1 MDGWM
6 SKQIDKQMNNKRF
19 VLKKGQIAILEA
31 LYGCRFCSCRL
42 LADRLGITSGSSLHE
57 KLNVLMK
64 HGFVDR
70 RYDKS
75 FRLRGMPAAYY
86 VTPKG
91 LRQLQLIHGRERVT
105 DAIVKAGYR
114 DRVVSQAFVNHTVR
128 VCAYIN
134 QLQHRYPLL
143 EVLLRREMMLYSYV
157 PANPPDAFL
166 SLRVNDGIRQSGIR
180 QSGIRKF
187 FFDVVSKDML
197 PSTIRRRLAGYM
209 SFFDNGGWD
218 EMNSELPKLLLLLED
233 TAMKRRLE
241 RIARAI
247 RSRFDL
253 DDEIEIYIA
262 MAEDLLNGDTA
273 IWLSIDETSEPDG
286 SGGSGEPDEPGELLS
301 LEGIGGEVVGG
312 AS

>member
-1 MDGWM
+1 M
-6 SKQIDKQMNNKRF
+6 NKRLAA
-19 VLKKGQIAILEA
+19 LKKGQIDILEV
-31 LYGCRFCSCRL
+31 LYECRFCSCRL

-143 EVLLRREMMLYSYV
+143 EVLLRREMMLCSYV

-166 SLRVNDGIRQSGIR
+166 LLRVGDGIRQFGIR
-180 QSGIRKF
+180 RF
-187 FFDVVSKDML
+187 FLDVVSKDML
-197 PSTIRRRLAGYM
+197 PSTINRRIAGYM
-209 SFFDNGGWD
+209 DFFDNGGWD

-241 RIARAI
+241 RAARAV
-247 RSRFDL
+247 RRRFDL
-253 DDEIEIYIA
+253 DDEIEIYVA
-262 MAEDLLNGDTA
+262 MAEDLLNGDTAA

-286 SGGSGEPDEPGELLS
+286 SGGSGGSGELLS
-301 LEGIGGEVVGG
+301 LEGIGGR
-312 AS
+312 

>member
-1 MDGWM
+1 M
-6 SKQIDKQMNNKRF
+6 NKRLAA
-19 VLKKGQIAILEA
+19 LKKGQIDILEV
-31 LYGCRFCSCRL
+31 LYGGRFCSCKL
-42 LADRLGITSGSSLHE
+42 LADSLGIRSLSNLHE

-143 EVLLRREMMLYSYV
+143 EVLLRREMMLCSYV

-166 SLRVNDGIRQSGIR
+166 LLRVGDGIRQFGIR
-180 QSGIRKF
+180 RF
-187 FFDVVSKDML
+187 FLDVVSKEML
-197 PSTIRRRLAGYM
+197 PSTINRRIAGYM
-209 SFFDNGGWD
+209 DFFDNGGWD

-241 RIARAI
+241 RAARAV
-247 RSRFDL
+247 RRRFDL
-253 DDEIEIYIA
+253 DDEIEIYVA
-262 MAEDLLNGDTA
+262 MAEDLLNGDTAA

-286 SGGSGEPDEPGELLS
+286 SGGSGGSGELLS
-301 LEGIGGEVVGG
+301 LEGIGGE
-312 AS
+312 

>member
-1 MDGWM
+1 MN
-6 SKQIDKQMNNKRF
+6 KQIDKHMNKRL
-19 VLKKGQIAILEA
+19 VALKKGQIAILEA
-31 LYGCRFCSCRL
+31 LYECRFCSCRL
-42 LADRLGITSGSSLHE
+42 LADSLGIRSLSNLHE

-114 DRVVSQAFVNHTVR
+114 DRVVSQAFVNHAVR
-128 VCAYIN
+128 AYAYAN
-134 QLQHRYPLL
+134 QLRHRHPLL
-143 EVLLRREMMLYSYV
+143 EVLLRREMMLYRHV

-180 QSGIRKF
+180 KF

-197 PSTIRRRLAGYM
+197 PSTINRRIAGYM
-209 SFFDNGGWD
+209 DFFDSGGWS
-218 EMNSELPKLLLLLED
+218 EANSDMPKLLLLLED
-233 TAMKRRLE
+233 PAMKRRLE
-241 RIARAI
+241 RAARAI

-253 DDEIEIYIA
+253 DDEIEIYVA
-262 MAEDLLNGDTA
+262 MAEDLLSGDTTA
-273 IWLSIDETSEPDG
+273 IWSSIDETSEF
-286 SGGSGEPDEPGELLS
+286 LA
-301 LEGIGGEVVGG
+301 LEEVGG
-312 AS
+312 G

>member
-1 MDGWM
+1 M
-6 SKQIDKQMNNKRF
+6 NKRLAA
-19 VLKKGQIAILEA
+19 LKKGQIAILEA

-114 DRVVSQAFVNHTVR
+114 DRVVSQAFVNHAVR
-128 VCAYIN
+128 AYAYAN
-134 QLQHRYPLL
+134 QLRHRYPLL
-143 EVLLRREMMLYSYV
+143 EVLLRREMMPYSYV

-166 SLRVNDGIRQSGIR
+166 LLRVNDGIRQ
-180 QSGIRKF
+180 F

-247 RSRFDL
+247 RSRFGL
-253 DDEIEIYIA
+253 DDEIEIYVA

-273 IWLSIDETSEPDG
+273 IWLSIDETSEF
-286 SGGSGEPDEPGELLS
+286 LA
-301 LEGIGGEVVGG
+301 LEEVGG
-312 AS
+312 R

>member
-1 MDGWM
+1 M
-6 SKQIDKQMNNKRF
+6 SKQMDKQVDKHMNNKRL

-31 LYGCRFCSCRL
+31 LYECRFCSCRL

-143 EVLLRREMMLYSYV
+143 EVLLRREMMLCSYV

-166 SLRVNDGIRQSGIR
+166 LLRVNDGIR

-241 RIARAI
+241 RIARAV
-247 RSRFDL
+247 RRRFGL
-253 DDEIEIYIA
+253 DDEIEIYVA

-273 IWLSIDETSEPDG
+273 IWLSIDETSEF
-286 SGGSGEPDEPGELLS
+286 LA
-301 LEGIGGEVVGG
+301 LEEVGG
-312 AS
+312 R

>member
-1 MDGWM
+1 M
-6 SKQIDKQMNNKRF
+6 SKQMNKQIDKQMNNKRL
-19 VLKKGQIAILEA
+19 VLKKGQIDILEV
-31 LYGCRFCSCRL
+31 LYGGRFCSCRL
-42 LADRLGITSGSSLHE
+42 LADSLGIRSLSNLHE

-91 LRQLQLIHGRERVT
+91 MRQLQLIHGRERVA
-105 DAIVKAGYR
+105 DAIKAGYR

-128 VCAYIN
+128 AYAYAN
-134 QLQHRYPLL
+134 QLRHRYPLL

-166 SLRVNDGIRQSGIR
+166 SLRVNDGIRQFGIR
-180 QSGIRKF
+180 RF
-187 FFDVVSKDML
+187 FLDVVSKDML
-197 PSTIRRRLAGYM
+197 PSTIRRRIAGYM

-247 RSRFDL
+247 RSRFGL

-273 IWLSIDETSEPDG
+273 AIWLSIDETSESSEPDG
-286 SGGSGEPDEPGELLS
+286 SGELLS
-301 LEGIGGEVVGG
+301 LEEVR
-312 AS
+312 

>member
-1 MDGWM
+1 MG
-6 SKQIDKQMNNKRF
+6 KQAHKQTNNKRL

-31 LYGCRFCSCRL
+31 LYECRFCSCRL

-143 EVLLRREMMLYSYV
+143 EVLLRREMMLCSYV

-166 SLRVNDGIRQSGIR
+166 LLRVNDGIRQ
-180 QSGIRKF
+180 F

-197 PSTIRRRLAGYM
+197 PSTINRRIVGYM
-209 SFFDNGGWD
+209 SFFDSGGWN
-218 EMNSELPKLLLLLED
+218 EANSDMPKLLLLLED

-286 SGGSGEPDEPGELLS
+286 SGGSGGSGELLS
-301 LEGIGGEVVGG
+301 LEGIGGR
-312 AS
+312 

>member
-1 MDGWM
+1 M
-6 SKQIDKQMNNKRF
+6 DKQVGKHMNKCLA

-143 EVLLRREMMLYSYV
+143 EVLLRREMMLCSYV

-166 SLRVNDGIRQSGIR
+166 LLRVNDGIRQ
-180 QSGIRKF
+180 F

-197 PSTIRRRLAGYM
+197 PSTINRRIVGYM
-209 SFFDNGGWD
+209 SFFDSGGWN
-218 EMNSELPKLLLLLED
+218 EANSDMPKLLLLLED

-241 RIARAI
+241 RIARAV
-247 RSRFDL
+247 RRRFGL
-253 DDEIEIYIA
+253 DDEIEIYVA

-286 SGGSGEPDEPGELLS
+286 SGGSGGSGELLS
-301 LEGIGGEVVGG
+301 LEGIGGR
-312 AS
+312 

>member
-1 MDGWM
+1 M
-6 SKQIDKQMNNKRF
+6 NKRLAA
-19 VLKKGQIAILEA
+19 LKKGQIAILEA
-31 LYGCRFCSCRL
+31 LYECRFCSCRL

-143 EVLLRREMMLYSYV
+143 EVLLRREMMLCSYV

-166 SLRVNDGIRQSGIR
+166 LLRVNDGIRQ
-180 QSGIRKF
+180 F

-197 PSTIRRRLAGYM
+197 PSTINRRIVGYM
-209 SFFDNGGWD
+209 SFFDSGGWN
-218 EMNSELPKLLLLLED
+218 EANSDMPKLLLLLED

-286 SGGSGEPDEPGELLS
+286 SGGSGGSGELLS
-301 LEGIGGEVVGG
+301 LEGIGGR
-312 AS
+312 

>member
-1 MDGWM
+1 MN
-6 SKQIDKQMNNKRF
+6 KQIDKQTNNKRL

-31 LYGCRFCSCRL
+31 LYECRFCSCRL
-42 LADRLGITSGSSLHE
+42 LADRLGIRSGSSLHE

-134 QLQHRYPLL
+134 QLQHRYPSL

-166 SLRVNDGIRQSGIR
+166 SLRVNDGIRQFGIR
-180 QSGIRKF
+180 QFGIRKF

-197 PSTIRRRLAGYM
+197 PSTIRRRIAGYM

-233 TAMKRRLE
+233 PAMKRRLE
-241 RIARAI
+241 RAARAI

-253 DDEIEIYIA
+253 DDEIEIYVA
-262 MAEDLLNGDTA
+262 MAEDLLSGDTTA
-273 IWLSIDETSEPDG
+273 IWSSIDETSEF
-286 SGGSGEPDEPGELLS
+286 LA
-301 LEGIGGEVVGG
+301 LEEVGG
-312 AS
+312 G

>member
-1 MDGWM
+1 MD
-6 SKQIDKQMNNKRF
+6 KRVDKHMNKRLAA
-19 VLKKGQIAILEA
+19 LKKGQIDILEV

-75 FRLRGMPAAYY
+75 FRLRGTPAAYY

-128 VCAYIN
+128 AYMYTN
-134 QLQHRYPLL
+134 QLRHRYPLL
-143 EVLLRREMMLYSYV
+143 EVLLRREMMLCSYV

-166 SLRVNDGIRQSGIR
+166 LLRVGDGIRQFGIR
-180 QSGIRKF
+180 QF

-197 PSTIRRRLAGYM
+197 PSTINRRIAGYM

-247 RSRFDL
+247 RSRFGL

-262 MAEDLLNGDTA
+262 MAEDLLSRDTTA

-286 SGGSGEPDEPGELLS
+286 SGGSGGSGELLS
-301 LEGIGGEVVGG
+301 LEEVR
-312 AS
+312 

>member
-1 MDGWM
+1 M
-6 SKQIDKQMNNKRF
+6 DKQVDKHMNKRLV
-19 VLKKGQIAILEA
+19 VLKKGQIDILEV
-31 LYGCRFCSCRL
+31 LYECRFCSCRL
-42 LADRLGITSGSSLHE
+42 LADSLGIRSLSNLHE

-134 QLQHRYPLL
+134 QLQHRYPSL
-143 EVLLRREMMLYSYV
+143 EVLLRREMMLCSYV

-166 SLRVNDGIRQSGIR
+166 LLRVNDGIRQF
-180 QSGIRKF
+180 GIRKF
-187 FFDVVSKDML
+187 FLDVVSKDML
-197 PSTIRRRLAGYM
+197 PSTINRRIAGYM
-209 SFFDNGGWD
+209 DFFDSGGWS
-218 EMNSELPKLLLLLED
+218 EANSDMPKLLLLLED

-241 RIARAI
+241 RAARAI

-253 DDEIEIYIA
+253 DDEIEIYVA

-273 IWLSIDETSEPDG
+273 IWLSIDETSEF
-286 SGGSGEPDEPGELLS
+286 LA
-301 LEGIGGEVVGG
+301 LEEVGG
-312 AS
+312 G

>member
-1 MDGWM
+1 MD
-6 SKQIDKQMNNKRF
+6 KRVDKHMNKRLAA
-19 VLKKGQIAILEA
+19 LKKGQIDILEV

-91 LRQLQLIHGRERVT
+91 LRQLQLIHGRERIT

-114 DRVVSQAFVNHTVR
+114 DRVVSQAFVNHAVR
-128 VCAYIN
+128 AYAYAN
-134 QLQHRYPLL
+134 QLRHRYPLL
-143 EVLLRREMMLYSYV
+143 EVLLRREMMLCSYV

-166 SLRVNDGIRQSGIR
+166 SLRVNDGIRQFGIR
-180 QSGIRKF
+180 RF
-187 FFDVVSKDML
+187 FLDVVSKDML
-197 PSTIRRRLAGYM
+197 PSTIRRRIAGYM

-233 TAMKRRLE
+233 PAMKRRLE
-241 RIARAI
+241 RAARAI

-253 DDEIEIYIA
+253 DDEIEIYVA

-273 IWLSIDETSEPDG
+273 AIWLSIDETSEF
-286 SGGSGEPDEPGELLS
+286 LA
-301 LEGIGGEVVGG
+301 LEEVGG
-312 AS
+312 RRESG

>member
-1 MDGWM
+1 MN
-6 SKQIDKQMNNKRF
+6 KQIDKQTNNKRL

-31 LYGCRFCSCRL
+31 LYECRFCSCRL
-42 LADRLGITSGSSLHE
+42 LADRLGIRSGSSLHE

-134 QLQHRYPLL
+134 QLQHRYPSL

-166 SLRVNDGIRQSGIR
+166 SLRVNDGIRQFGIR
-180 QSGIRKF
+180 QFGIRKF

-197 PSTIRRRLAGYM
+197 PSTIRRRIAGYM

-233 TAMKRRLE
+233 PAMKRRLE
-241 RIARAI
+241 RAARAI

-253 DDEIEIYIA
+253 DDEIEIYVA
-262 MAEDLLNGDTA
+262 MAEDLLSGDTTA
-273 IWLSIDETSEPDG
+273 IWSSIDETSESSEPDG
-286 SGGSGEPDEPGELLS
+286 SGGSGELLS
-301 LEGIGGEVVGG
+301 LEEVR
-312 AS
+312 

>member
-1 MDGWM
+1 M
-6 SKQIDKQMNNKRF
+6 NKRLAA
-19 VLKKGQIAILEA
+19 LKKGQIAILEA

-134 QLQHRYPLL
+134 QLQHRYPSL

-166 SLRVNDGIRQSGIR
+166 LLRVGDGIRQF
-180 QSGIRKF
+180 GIRKF
-187 FFDVVSKDML
+187 FLDVVSKDML
-197 PSTIRRRLAGYM
+197 PSTINRRIAGYM
-209 SFFDNGGWD
+209 DFFDSGGWS
-218 EMNSELPKLLLLLED
+218 EANSELPKLLLLLED

-273 IWLSIDETSEPDG
+273 IWLSIDETSEF
-286 SGGSGEPDEPGELLS
+286 LA
-301 LEGIGGEVVGG
+301 LEEVGG
-312 AS
+312 G

>member
-1 MDGWM
+1 MD
-6 SKQIDKQMNNKRF
+6 KRVDKHMNKRLAA
-19 VLKKGQIAILEA
+19 LKKGQIDILEV

-143 EVLLRREMMLYSYV
+143 EVLLRREMMLCSYV

-166 SLRVNDGIRQSGIR
+166 SLRVNDGIRQF
-180 QSGIRKF
+180 GIRKF

-197 PSTIRRRLAGYM
+197 PSTIRRRIAGYM
-209 SFFDNGGWD
+209 DFFDNGGWD

-253 DDEIEIYIA
+253 DDEIEIYVA

-273 IWLSIDETSEPDG
+273 IWLSIDETSEF
-286 SGGSGEPDEPGELLS
+286 LA
-301 LEGIGGEVVGG
+301 LEEVGG
-312 AS
+312 G

>member
-1 MDGWM
+1 M
-6 SKQIDKQMNNKRF
+6 SKQMNKQVDKQMNKRL
-19 VLKKGQIAILEA
+19 VLKKGQIAILEV
-31 LYGCRFCSCRL
+31 LYGGRFCSCRL

-57 KLNVLMK
+57 KLNVLMR

-166 SLRVNDGIRQSGIR
+166 SLRVNDGIRQFGIR
-180 QSGIRKF
+180 RF
-187 FFDVVSKDML
+187 FLDVVPKDML
-197 PSTIRRRLAGYM
+197 PSTIRRRIAGYM

-262 MAEDLLNGDTA
+262 MAEDLLSGDTTA
-273 IWLSIDETSEPDG
+273 IWASIDEIDEFDRFGG

-301 LEGIGGEVVGG
+301 LEGIGGR
-312 AS
+312 

>member
-1 MDGWM
+1 M
-6 SKQIDKQMNNKRF
+6 SKQMDKRVDKHMNKRL
-19 VLKKGQIAILEA
+19 VLKKGQIAILEV
-31 LYGCRFCSCRL
+31 LYGGRFCSCRL
-42 LADRLGITSGSSLHE
+42 LADSLGIRSLSNLHE

-143 EVLLRREMMLYSYV
+143 EVLLRREMMLCSYV

-166 SLRVNDGIRQSGIR
+166 LLRVNDGIRQF
-180 QSGIRKF
+180 GIRKF
-187 FFDVVSKDML
+187 FLDVVSKDML
-197 PSTIRRRLAGYM
+197 PSTIRRRIAGYM

-233 TAMKRRLE
+233 PAMKRRLE

-253 DDEIEIYIA
+253 DDEIEIYVA

-286 SGGSGEPDEPGELLS
+286 SGGSGGSGELLS
-301 LEGIGGEVVGG
+301 LEGIGGR
-312 AS
+312 

>member
-1 MDGWM
+1 M
-6 SKQIDKQMNNKRF
+6 DKQVDKHMNKRLA
-19 VLKKGQIAILEA
+19 VLKKGQIDILEV

-91 LRQLQLIHGRERVT
+91 MRQLQLIHGRERVT

-143 EVLLRREMMLYSYV
+143 EVLLRREMMLCSYI

-166 SLRVNDGIRQSGIR
+166 LLRVNDGIRQFGIR
-180 QSGIRKF
+180 RF
-187 FFDVVSKDML
+187 FLDVVSKDML
-197 PSTIRRRLAGYM
+197 PSTINRRIAGYM
-209 SFFDNGGWD
+209 DFFDNGNWS
-218 EMNSELPKLLLLLED
+218 EANSELPKLLLLLED
-233 TAMKRRLE
+233 SAMKRRL
-241 RIARAI
+241 RRTARAV
-247 RSRFDL
+247 RRRFGL
-253 DDEIEIYIA
+253 DDEIEIYVA

-273 IWLSIDETSEPDG
+273 IWLSIDETSEF
-286 SGGSGEPDEPGELLS
+286 LA
-301 LEGIGGEVVGG
+301 LEEVGG
-312 AS
+312 G

>member
-1 MDGWM
+1 MG
-6 SKQIDKQMNNKRF
+6 KQAHKQTNNKRL

-31 LYGCRFCSCRL
+31 LYECRFCSCRL

-166 SLRVNDGIRQSGIR
+166 LLRVNDGIRQ
-180 QSGIRKF
+180 F

-197 PSTIRRRLAGYM
+197 PSTINRRIVGYM
-209 SFFDNGGWD
+209 SFFDSGGWN
-218 EMNSELPKLLLLLED
+218 EANSDMPKLLLLLED

-286 SGGSGEPDEPGELLS
+286 SGGSGGSGELLS
-301 LEGIGGEVVGG
+301 LEGIGGE
-312 AS
+312 

>member
-1 MDGWM
+1 M
-6 SKQIDKQMNNKRF
+6 SKQIDKQVDKQTNNKRLA
-19 VLKKGQIAILEA
+19 LKKGQIAILEA

-42 LADRLGITSGSSLHE
+42 LADSLGIRSLSNLHE

-114 DRVVSQAFVNHTVR
+114 DRVVSQAFVNHTVS
-128 VCAYIN
+128 VYMYTN
-134 QLQHRYPLL
+134 QLRHRYPLL

-166 SLRVNDGIRQSGIR
+166 LLRVNDGIRQ
-180 QSGIRKF
+180 F

-197 PSTIRRRLAGYM
+197 PSTIRRRIAGYM

-233 TAMKRRLE
+233 PAMKRRLE

-247 RSRFDL
+247 RSRFGL

-273 IWLSIDETSEPDG
+273 IWLSIDGTSEF
-286 SGGSGEPDEPGELLS
+286 LA
-301 LEGIGGEVVGG
+301 LEEVGG
-312 AS
+312 G

>member
-1 MDGWM
+1 MG
-6 SKQIDKQMNNKRF
+6 KQAHKQTNNKRL

-31 LYGCRFCSCRL
+31 LYECRFCSCRL
-42 LADRLGITSGSSLHE
+42 LADSLGIRSLSNLHE

-114 DRVVSQAFVNHTVR
+114 DRVVSQAFVNHAVR

-143 EVLLRREMMLYSYV
+143 EVLLRREMMLCSYV

-166 SLRVNDGIRQSGIR
+166 SLRVGDGIRQ
-180 QSGIRKF
+180 F

-197 PSTIRRRLAGYM
+197 PSTIRRRIAGYM
-209 SFFDNGGWD
+209 DFFDNGGWD

-247 RSRFDL
+247 RSRFGL
-253 DDEIEIYIA
+253 DDEIEIYVA

-301 LEGIGGEVVGG
+301 LEGIGGE
-312 AS
+312 

>member
-1 MDGWM
+1 
-6 SKQIDKQMNNKRF
+6 
-19 VLKKGQIAILEA
+19 
-31 LYGCRFCSCRL
+31 
-42 LADRLGITSGSSLHE
+42 
-57 KLNVLMK
+57 MK

-134 QLQHRYPLL
+134 QLQHRYPSL

-166 SLRVNDGIRQSGIR
+166 LLRVNDGIR

-301 LEGIGGEVVGG
+301 LEGIGGR
-312 AS
+312 

>member
-1 MDGWM
+1 M
-6 SKQIDKQMNNKRF
+6 NKRLAA
-19 VLKKGQIAILEA
+19 LKKGQIAILEA
-31 LYGCRFCSCRL
+31 LYECRFCSCRL
-42 LADRLGITSGSSLHE
+42 LADSLGIRSLSNLHE

-91 LRQLQLIHGRERVT
+91 LGQLQLIHGRERVT

-134 QLQHRYPLL
+134 QLQHRYPSL
-143 EVLLRREMMLYSYV
+143 EVLLRREMMLCSYV

-180 QSGIRKF
+180 KF

-197 PSTIRRRLAGYM
+197 PSTINRRIAGYM
-209 SFFDNGGWD
+209 DFFDSGGWS
-218 EMNSELPKLLLLLED
+218 EANSDMPKLLLLLED
-233 TAMKRRLE
+233 PAMKRRLE
-241 RIARAI
+241 RAARAI
-247 RSRFDL
+247 RRRFGL
-253 DDEIEIYIA
+253 DDEIEIYVA

-286 SGGSGEPDEPGELLS
+286 SGGSGELLS
-301 LEGIGGEVVGG
+301 LEEVR
-312 AS
+312 

>member
-1 MDGWM
+1 M
-6 SKQIDKQMNNKRF
+6 NKRLAA
-19 VLKKGQIAILEA
+19 LKKGQIAILEA

-143 EVLLRREMMLYSYV
+143 EVLLRREMMLCSYV

-166 SLRVNDGIRQSGIR
+166 LLRVNDGIRQF
-180 QSGIRKF
+180 GIRKF
-187 FFDVVSKDML
+187 FLDVVSK
-197 PSTIRRRLAGYM
+197 ICYLA
-209 SFFDNGGWD
+209 
-218 EMNSELPKLLLLLED
+218 
-233 TAMKRRLE
+233 
-241 RIARAI
+241 
-247 RSRFDL
+247 
-253 DDEIEIYIA
+253 
-262 MAEDLLNGDTA
+262 
-273 IWLSIDETSEPDG
+273 LS
-286 SGGSGEPDEPGELLS
+286 
-301 LEGIGGEVVGG
+301 G
-312 AS
+312 AV

>member
-1 MDGWM
+1 M
-6 SKQIDKQMNNKRF
+6 NKRLAA
-19 VLKKGQIAILEA
+19 LKKGQIDILEV
-31 LYGCRFCSCRL
+31 LYGGRFCSCKL
-42 LADRLGITSGSSLHE
+42 LADSLGIRSLSNLHE

-143 EVLLRREMMLYSYV
+143 EVLLRREMMLCSYV

-166 SLRVNDGIRQSGIR
+166 LLRVNDGIRQ
-180 QSGIRKF
+180 F

-197 PSTIRRRLAGYM
+197 PSTINRRIVGYM
-209 SFFDNGGWD
+209 SFFDSGGWN
-218 EMNSELPKLLLLLED
+218 EANSDMPKLLLLLED

-286 SGGSGEPDEPGELLS
+286 SGGSGGSGELLS
-301 LEGIGGEVVGG
+301 LEGIGGR
-312 AS
+312 

>member
-1 MDGWM
+1 MG
-6 SKQIDKQMNNKRF
+6 KQAHKQTNNKRL

-31 LYGCRFCSCRL
+31 LYECRFCSCRL
-42 LADRLGITSGSSLHE
+42 LADSLGITSLSNLHE

-143 EVLLRREMMLYSYV
+143 EVLLRREMMLCSYV

-166 SLRVNDGIRQSGIR
+166 LLRVNDGIRQ
-180 QSGIRKF
+180 F

-197 PSTIRRRLAGYM
+197 PSTINRRIVGYM
-209 SFFDNGGWD
+209 SFFDSGGWN
-218 EMNSELPKLLLLLED
+218 EANSDMPKLLLLLED

-286 SGGSGEPDEPGELLS
+286 SGGSGGSGELLS
-301 LEGIGGEVVGG
+301 LEGIGGR
-312 AS
+312 

>member
-1 MDGWM
+1 M
-6 SKQIDKQMNNKRF
+6 NKRLAA
-19 VLKKGQIAILEA
+19 LKKGQIDILEV
-31 LYGCRFCSCRL
+31 LYGGRFCSCKL
-42 LADRLGITSGSSLHE
+42 LADSLGIRSLSNLHE

-114 DRVVSQAFVNHTVR
+114 DRVVSQAFVNHAVR

-166 SLRVNDGIRQSGIR
+166 LLRVNDGIRQ
-180 QSGIRKF
+180 F

-197 PSTIRRRLAGYM
+197 PSTINRRIAGYM
-209 SFFDNGGWD
+209 DFFDNGGWD

-286 SGGSGEPDEPGELLS
+286 SGGSGGSGELLS
-301 LEGIGGEVVGG
+301 LEGIGGE
-312 AS
+312 

>member
-1 MDGWM
+1 M
-6 SKQIDKQMNNKRF
+6 SKQMNKQIDKHMNKRL

-31 LYGCRFCSCRL
+31 LYECRFCSCRL

-114 DRVVSQAFVNHTVR
+114 DRVVSQAFVNHAVSVYMYT
-128 VCAYIN
+128 N
-134 QLQHRYPLL
+134 QLRHRYPLL
-143 EVLLRREMMLYSYV
+143 EVLLRREMMLCSYV

-166 SLRVNDGIRQSGIR
+166 SLRVNDGIQQFGIR
-180 QSGIRKF
+180 RF
-187 FFDVVSKDML
+187 FLDVVSKDML
-197 PSTIRRRLAGYM
+197 PSTIRRRIAGYM

-233 TAMKRRLE
+233 TAMKRCLE

-247 RSRFDL
+247 RRRFGL
-253 DDEIEIYIA
+253 DDEIEIYVA

-286 SGGSGEPDEPGELLS
+286 SGGSGELLS
-301 LEGIGGEVVGG
+301 LEGIGGR
-312 AS
+312 

>member
-1 MDGWM
+1 MD
-6 SKQIDKQMNNKRF
+6 KRVDKHMNKRLAA
-19 VLKKGQIAILEA
+19 LKKGQIDILEV

-128 VCAYIN
+128 AYMYTN
-134 QLQHRYPLL
+134 QLRHRYPLL
-143 EVLLRREMMLYSYV
+143 EVLLRREMMLCSYV

-166 SLRVNDGIRQSGIR
+166 LLRVGDGIRQFGIR
-180 QSGIRKF
+180 QF

-197 PSTIRRRLAGYM
+197 PSTINRRIAGYM

-247 RSRFDL
+247 RSRFGL

-262 MAEDLLNGDTA
+262 MAEDLLSRDTTA

-286 SGGSGEPDEPGELLS
+286 SGGSGGSGELLS
-301 LEGIGGEVVGG
+301 LEGIGGE
-312 AS
+312 

>member
-1 MDGWM
+1 MD
-6 SKQIDKQMNNKRF
+6 KRVDKHMNKRLAA
-19 VLKKGQIAILEA
+19 LKKGQIDILEG

-42 LADRLGITSGSSLHE
+42 LADSLGIRSLSNLHE

-143 EVLLRREMMLYSYV
+143 EVLLRREMMLCSYV

-166 SLRVNDGIRQSGIR
+166 LLRVNDGIRQF
-180 QSGIRKF
+180 GIRKF
-187 FFDVVSKDML
+187 FLDVVSKDML
-197 PSTIRRRLAGYM
+197 PSTINRRIAGYM
-209 SFFDNGGWD
+209 DFFDSGGWS
-218 EMNSELPKLLLLLED
+218 EANSDMPKLLLLLED
-233 TAMKRRLE
+233 PAMKRRLE
-241 RIARAI
+241 RIARAV
-247 RSRFDL
+247 RRRFGL
-253 DDEIEIYIA
+253 DDEIEIYVA
-262 MAEDLLNGDTA
+262 MAEDLLNGDTAA

-286 SGGSGEPDEPGELLS
+286 SGGSGGSGELLS
-301 LEGIGGEVVGG
+301 LEGIGGE
-312 AS
+312 

>member
-1 MDGWM
+1 M
-6 SKQIDKQMNNKRF
+6 SKQIDKQTNNKRL

-31 LYGCRFCSCRL
+31 LYECRFCSCRL
-42 LADRLGITSGSSLHE
+42 LADRLGIRSGSSLHE

-91 LRQLQLIHGRERVT
+91 LRQLQLIHGRERIT

-134 QLQHRYPLL
+134 QLQHRYPSL
-143 EVLLRREMMLYSYV
+143 EVLLRREMMLCSYV

-166 SLRVNDGIRQSGIR
+166 SLRVNDGIRQFGIR
-180 QSGIRKF
+180 QFGIRKF

-197 PSTIRRRLAGYM
+197 PSTIRRRIAGYM

-233 TAMKRRLE
+233 PAMKRRLE
-241 RIARAI
+241 RAARAI

-253 DDEIEIYIA
+253 DDEIEIYVA
-262 MAEDLLNGDTA
+262 MAEDLLSGDTTA
-273 IWLSIDETSEPDG
+273 IWSSIDETSEF
-286 SGGSGEPDEPGELLS
+286 LA
-301 LEGIGGEVVGG
+301 LEEVGG
-312 AS
+312 G

>member
-1 MDGWM
+1 M
-6 SKQIDKQMNNKRF
+6 NKRLAA
-19 VLKKGQIAILEA
+19 LKKGQIAILEA

-143 EVLLRREMMLYSYV
+143 EVLLRREMMLCSYV

-166 SLRVNDGIRQSGIR
+166 LLRVNDGIRQF
-180 QSGIRKF
+180 GIRKF
-187 FFDVVSKDML
+187 FLDVVSKDML
-197 PSTIRRRLAGYM
+197 PSTINRRIAGYM
-209 SFFDNGGWD
+209 DFFDSGGWS
-218 EMNSELPKLLLLLED
+218 EANSDMPKLLLLLED
-233 TAMKRRLE
+233 PAMKRRLE
-241 RIARAI
+241 RIARAV
-247 RSRFDL
+247 RRRFGL
-253 DDEIEIYIA
+253 DDEIEIYVA

-273 IWLSIDETSEPDG
+273 IWLSIDETSEIGEVDG
-286 SGGSGEPDEPGELLS
+286 SGGSGEFLS
-301 LEGIGGEVVGG
+301 LEEVR
-312 AS
+312 

>member
-1 MDGWM
+1 M
-6 SKQIDKQMNNKRF
+6 NKRLAA
-19 VLKKGQIAILEA
+19 LKKGQIDILEV
-31 LYGCRFCSCRL
+31 LYGGRFCSCKL
-42 LADRLGITSGSSLHE
+42 LADSLGIRSLSNLHE

-114 DRVVSQAFVNHTVR
+114 DRVVSQAFVNHMVR

-166 SLRVNDGIRQSGIR
+166 LLRVNDGIRQ
-180 QSGIRKF
+180 F

-197 PSTIRRRLAGYM
+197 PSTINRRIVGYM
-209 SFFDNGGWD
+209 SFFDSGGWN
-218 EMNSELPKLLLLLED
+218 EANSDMPKLLLLLED

-241 RIARAI
+241 RTARAI

-253 DDEIEIYIA
+253 DDEIEIYVA

-286 SGGSGEPDEPGELLS
+286 SGGSGGSGELLS
-301 LEGIGGEVVGG
+301 LEEVGG
-312 AS
+312 R

>member
-1 MDGWM
+1 
-6 SKQIDKQMNNKRF
+6 
-19 VLKKGQIAILEA
+19 
-31 LYGCRFCSCRL
+31 
-42 LADRLGITSGSSLHE
+42 
-57 KLNVLMK
+57 MK

-91 LRQLQLIHGRERVT
+91 LRQLQLIHGRERIT

-134 QLQHRYPLL
+134 QLQHRYPSL

-166 SLRVNDGIRQSGIR
+166 SLRVNDGIRQFGIR
-180 QSGIRKF
+180 QFGIRKF

-197 PSTIRRRLAGYM
+197 PSTIRRRIAGYM
-209 SFFDNGGWD
+209 SFFDNGGWG

-233 TAMKRRLE
+233 PAMKRRLE
-241 RIARAI
+241 RAARAI

-253 DDEIEIYIA
+253 DDEIEIYVA
-262 MAEDLLNGDTA
+262 MAEDLLSGDTTA
-273 IWLSIDETSEPDG
+273 IWSSIDETSEF
-286 SGGSGEPDEPGELLS
+286 LA
-301 LEGIGGEVVGG
+301 LEEVGG
-312 AS
+312 G